1 MSRVITAD
9 IEKPRPGW
17 IRRTLDGWYE
27 TGRGE
32 NRIAAMEGLRGLAI
46 VLVFMCHFQMVI
58 LARLADVF
66 QSRLAVT
73 CAEIGGTGVDLFFLL
88 SGMLIYR
95 ASMRPRVHYGRF
107 MMRRIQ
113 RVYPTFLAVFVFY
126 LVLSLVFHV
135 GEHYKGN
142 GLVDQLRYTVAN
154 LLFLPGVLDMPPII
168 SAAWSLSYEFSF
180 YLLIPI
186 LVRLL
191 RLTAW
196 GRVHRVAFW
205 AALIIGYLAF
215 VLLRPNFFPHYQA
228 QDSSYVRFTLFLA
241 GMIVEEVLSTHRG
254 LKLLSVRTQAG
265 LLVCAGIALG
275 ALIFSEI
282 HTVKTLAH
290 GSASHAG
297 VRAILVLILYTA
309 ISFATLQPRGILQH
323 LFNHVTLRWT
333 GNISYSFYL
342 IHGFTLNV
350 LAVVVAHLPWAKSH
364 PTLAAPLL
372 LILAFAGSFAAATVL
387 FLAIEKPFS
396 LTHPKPIQDN
406 QRPAAALETVE
417 STS

>member
-1 MSRVITAD
+1 MTTAD
-9 IEKPRPGW
+9 INTAGRGRT
-17 IRRTLDGWYE
+17 RRTLDGWYE

-46 VLVFMCHFQMVI
+46 VLVFICHFQMVI
-58 LARLADVF
+58 LSRLADVF

-73 CAEIGGTGVDLFFLL
+73 CAELGGTGVDLFFLL

-113 RVYPTFLAVFVFY
+113 RVYPAFLAVFVFY
-126 LVLSLVFHV
+126 LVLSLVFHM

-142 GLVDQLRYTVAN
+142 GLLDQFRYTVAN
-154 LLFLPGVLDMPPII
+154 LLFLPGVLDMPPVI

-191 RLTAW
+191 RLTSW
-196 GRVHRVAFW
+196 GRFHRVAFW
-205 AALIIGYLAF
+205 AALIIGYIAF
-215 VLLRPNFFPHYQA
+215 VLLRPNFFPHYHA

-254 LKLLSVRTQAG
+254 LKLLSVRVQAA
-265 LLVCAGIALG
+265 LLLCAGIALG
-275 ALIFSEI
+275 VLIYSEI

-290 GSASHAG
+290 GSPTHAG
-297 VRAILVLILYTA
+297 IRAILVLVLYTA
-309 ISFATLQPRGILQH
+309 ISFATLQPRGILQN

-350 LAVVVAHLPWAKSH
+350 FAVVVAHLPWAKAH
-364 PTLAAPLL
+364 PTVAAPFLL
-372 LILAFAGSFAAATVL
+372 VLAFAGSFAAATVL

-396 LTHPKPIQDN
+396 LSHPKPVQDKL
-406 QRPAAALETVE
+406 RPAAGLGTAE
-417 STS
+417 SAS